1 MSNQPEERDVYFIP
15 PNFLTSGRLF
25 GGAVRIR
32 NAIEAVILV
41 VATGIPIIKLP
52 FSLTTRIILLC
63 LIPLPLGIFGVI
75 GIEGDAL
82 TEFLLTWIMWLK
94 NRRVLYRSDTEQQKS
109 IYHKPK
115 MAAVHQPPEQLGI
128 TIKQPKSMPHKK
140 RRRTPHSDKKH
151 VSKTV
156 KEQKREHST
165 EELIPVKDIRNG
177 IVELTD
183 GRYIKILEVEP
194 INFLLRSV
202 REQKGIIYSFASWL
216 KISPVKIQ
224 IKVLTKKADIS
235 KHLNAIER
243 DMERERDPKC
253 RELQQDYYNLIKTIG
268 SREAITRRFLVIF
281 EYEPTFNNRKSDYAE
296 VVSTLETAA
305 RTAKQYFLHC
315 DNVVITHEN
324 ENEFLLDVLYTIYNR
339 ETCEAVP
346 ASKRIQDL
354 QVRQAVS
361 RGPIKDIT
369 IQQVLAPECVDLSHG
384 SYIIMDGIYHAYL
397 VVPSSG
403 YSSRVVAGWT
413 SILVNAGEGIDVD
426 FFFQREPKD
435 RIQAKLGQQ
444 LRINR
449 SRIKDTS
456 DTNTDFDDIEGAI
469 KSGYFLKQGLANY
482 EDFFYASILIT
493 VTADTLENLEWRIA
507 EVRRLMVSQDM
518 DVTVCHFRQEMA
530 MNSVMPLCRLE
541 KRLFERSKRNMLTS
555 SVASCYPFTSYEMS
569 DENGILL
576 GVNKHNNSLVIV
588 DIFNSRVYKNANM
601 AILGTSGAGKT
612 FTMQLMALR
621 MRRKGTQVF
630 IIAPLK
636 GHEFLRACRNVG
648 GEFISISPASR
659 QCINIMEIRR
669 VDQTA
674 NAIIDGVIN
683 ENSILARKIQ
693 QLHIF
698 FSLLIPDMTHEEKQL
713 LDETLIH
720 TYAQKGITH
729 DNDSLIDPEDPNRYR
744 EMPLLGDVY
753 ELLMQSDETRRLG
766 NILNRLVHGSAKTF
780 NQHTNVNLNSPY
792 TVLDI
797 SELTGDLLTVGM
809 FVALDYVWDKAKEDR
824 TKEKAIFIDEIWQLV
839 GSGSNTLA
847 AEFCLEIF
855 KIIRGYGGAAIAA
868 TQDLNDFFALEGGK
882 YGKGIINNAKTKI
895 ILNLEDDEAMRVQ
908 DTLKLTDAEIT
919 NITRFERGNGLIST
933 NSNHITVEFK
943 ASQLEKQLI
952 TTDRYELSRILE
964 ERRQQ

>member
-1 MSNQPEERDVYFIP
+1 MQRPNEEMDVYYIP

-25 GGAVRIR
+25 GGMIRVR
-32 NAIEAVILV
+32 NAIEACVLV
-41 VATGIPIIKLP
+41 LLTGIPILQLP
-52 FSLTTRIILLC
+52 FSLTTRIVILC
-63 LIPLPLGIFGVI
+63 LITLPLGVFGVV
-75 GIEGDAL
+75 GIDGDSL
-82 TEFLLTWIMWLK
+82 SEFVFNWCRWLI
-94 NRRVLYRSDTEQQKS
+94 RRRMLYRTDVSPTKQPITNLSRQR
-109 IYHKPK
+109 
-115 MAAVHQPPEQLGI
+115 HQPPDSLDIELVQKPVKHSRRHSPKGDS
-128 TIKQPKSMPHKK
+128 TKQPHRKS
-140 RRRTPHSDKKH
+140 R
-151 VSKTV
+151 
-156 KEQKREHST
+156 KEIWT
-165 EELIPVKDIRNG
+165 EDLIPVRNIQNG
-177 IVELTD
+177 IIHLSD

-202 REQKGIIYSFASWL
+202 REQKHIIASFASWM
-216 KISPVKIQ
+216 KISPVHIQ

-243 DMERERDPKC
+243 DMDREQDPKC
-253 RELQQDYYNLIKTIG
+253 RELQKDYYNLIKTIG
-268 SREAITRRFLVIF
+268 SREAITRRFLIIF
-281 EYEPTFNNRKSDYAE
+281 EYEPAFTNRKSDYSE

-305 RTAKQYFLHC
+305 RTAKQYFTHC
-315 DNVVITHEN
+315 DNVVITHDDEN
-324 ENEFLLDVLYTIYNR
+324 AFLLNVLYAIFDR
-339 ETCEAVP
+339 ELSEKVP
-346 ASKRIQDL
+346 IEKRIHDL
-354 QVRQAVS
+354 QLRQAIES
-361 RGPIKDIT
+361 TPEGIT
-369 IQQVLAPECVDLSHG
+369 VPQVIAPECIDLRHG
-384 SYIIMDGIYHAYL
+384 SYVVIDGVYHAYL
-397 VVPSSG
+397 IVPSSG
-403 YSSRVVAGWT
+403 FNPHVVAGWT
-413 SILVNAGEGIDVD
+413 SLFVNAGEGIDVD

-435 RIQAKLGQQ
+435 RIQSKLGQQ
-444 LRINR
+444 IRINR

-482 EDFFYASILIT
+482 EDFYYTSIIVT
-493 VTADTLENLEWRIA
+493 VTADSLDNLEWRVA
-507 EVRRLMVSQDM
+507 EVRRLMISQDM
-518 DVTVCHFRQEMA
+518 DVRTCYFRQEDA
-530 MNSVMPLCRLE
+530 MRSVMPFCRLN
-541 KRLFERSKRNMLTS
+541 KKLFERSKRNMLTS
-555 SVASCYPFTSYEMS
+555 AAASCYPFTSYEMS

-648 GEFISISPASR
+648 GEFISISPASK

-669 VDQTA
+669 TDQTA
-674 NAIIDGVIN
+674 NAIIDGGIN
-683 ENSILARKIQ
+683 ENSILAKKIQ

-698 FSLLIPDMTHEEKQL
+698 FSLLIPDMSHEEKQL
-713 LDETLIH
+713 LDEALIR
-720 TYAQKGITH
+720 TYAMKGITH
-729 DNDSLIDPEDPNRYR
+729 ENESLIDPDDPSRYR
-744 EMPLLGDVY
+744 TMPLLEDVY
-753 ELLMQSDETRRLG
+753 NILMEVPETKRMG

-780 NQHTNVNLNSPY
+780 NQQTNVDLSNPY

-797 SELTGDLLTVGM
+797 SELTGELLTVGM
-809 FVALDYVWDKAKEDR
+809 FLVLDFVWDKAKEDR

-839 GSGSNTLA
+839 GAGSNSLA

-868 TQDLNDFFALEGGK
+868 TQDLNDFFSLDGGK

-895 ILNLEDDEAMRVQ
+895 ILNLEDDEALRVQ
-908 DTLKLTDAEIT
+908 DALNLTDAEIS

-943 ASQLEKQLI
+943 ASNLEKRLI
-952 TTDRYELSRILE
+952 TTDRYELNQILQE
-964 ERRQQ
+964 QQ

>member
-1 MSNQPEERDVYFIP
+1 MSEEQRNQQSNSAESTVHAAAKTSKAVANVMKGAATGGVHGAALATAKNSKKWLIP
-15 PNFLTSGRLF
+15 MVAILLLPVLIVAMLPSVIF
-25 GGAVRIR
+25 GPFFGNGTDST
-32 NAIEAVILV
+32 NAIADDTV
-41 VATGIPIIKLP
+41 
-52 FSLTTRIILLC
+52 LTQNMMDL
-63 LIPLPLGIFGVI
+63 
-75 GIEGDAL
+75 
-82 TEFLLTWIMWLK
+82 
-94 NRRVLYRSDTEQQKS
+94 N
-109 IYHKPK
+109 
-115 MAAVHQPPEQLGI
+115 I
-128 TIKQPKSMPHKK
+128 TIKQPKKMLHKK
-140 RRRTPHSDKKH
+140 RRRPHYCDKKH

-156 KEQKREHST
+156 KEQMREHST

-216 KISPVKIQ
+216 KICPVKIQ

-243 DMERERDPKC
+243 DMERERDSKC

-339 ETCEAVP
+339 ETCETVP

-384 SYIIMDGIYHAYL
+384 NYIIMDAIYHAYL

-729 DNDSLIDPEDPNRYR
+729 ENDSLIDPEDPNRYR

-895 ILNLEDDEAMRVQ
+895 ILNLEDDEAVRVQ

-964 ERRQQ
+964 EHRQQ

>member
-94 NRRVLYRSDTEQQKS
+94 KRRVLYRSDTEQQKS

-339 ETCEAVP
+339 ETCETVP

-403 YSSRVVAGWT
+403 YSTRVVAGWT

-507 EVRRLMVSQDM
+507 DVRRLMVSQDM